1 MADESISLELSRH
14 VTDIISCLQRS
25 TGQNDVMQFR
35 LDWLY
40 NAVVRY
46 YDNIPSGEAVLAL
59 IQEAKELLRENEN
72 GSCSENVTFQA
83 EVATTGKRGRPRI
96 IIAKDQLEFFLD
108 LGFKS
113 GEIASL
119 LGISESTVKRRIR
132 EYETF
137 VRQRYSNITDET
149 LDGLVE
155 ELMREFPNC
164 GYKRMTCSTN
174 NLASTVLD
182 CFLQAVGGFGLPSRV
197 RSDKGGENVDVA
209 RYMLSHPLRGPDR
222 GSHIVGRS
230 VHNQRIERLWRD
242 LFCGC
247 LHVYYNLFYAMERS
261 GMLDASNELHLF
273 TLHFVYVPRINQTMQ
288 LFAQGHNRAP
298 ISTERG
304 KSPLQLWISGA
315 VSASNRGIDEFWSQ
329 VCFEKGRVGREGGR
343 DKDFARICDS
353 FDIHA
358 ML

>member
-1 MADESISLELSRH
+1 MVSILIKHNDKGMGGGVGESSETRIVKGFDCLLIFRWRFVIHGGIDGFSRMI
-14 VTDIISCLQRS
+14 V
-25 TGQNDVMQFR
+25 
-35 LDWLY
+35 
-40 NAVVRY
+40 
-46 YDNIPSGEAVLAL
+46 
-59 IQEAKELLRENEN
+59 
-72 GSCSENVTFQA
+72 
-83 EVATTGKRGRPRI
+83 
-96 IIAKDQLEFFLD
+96 FL
-108 LGFKS
+108 KC
-113 GEIASL
+113 
-119 LGISESTVKRRIR
+119 
-132 EYETF
+132 
-137 VRQRYSNITDET
+137 N
-149 LDGLVE
+149 
-155 ELMREFPNC
+155 
-164 GYKRMTCSTN
+164 TN

-182 CFLQAVGGFGLPSRV
+182 CFLQAVGSFGLPSRV

-222 GSHIVGRS
+222 GSHIAGRS

-329 VCFEKGRVGREGGR
+329 VCFEKGRVGREG
-343 DKDFARICDS
+343 
-353 FDIHA
+353 
-358 ML
+358 